1 VNAWLRANPLRGVL
15 VVMIVFLGVLWIV
28 SRLVSWGSC
37 SWYGYQTERDTRYAA
52 FIGCMVEVDGKW
64 YPRNELRVLQ

>member
-1 VNAWLRANPLRGVL
+1 MLAFGKRQVRWVVLAVLGGMAMLWL
-15 VVMIVFLGVLWIV
+15 V
-28 SRLVSWGSC
+28 SRVFAWGAC

-64 YPRNELRVLQ
+64 YPRNELRVVQ

>member
-1 VNAWLRANPLRGVL
+1 MRTAKRKL
-15 VVMIVFLGVLWIV
+15 VKGGGAILAAILLLWFV
-28 SRLVSWGSC
+28 GRLVAWGSC

-64 YPRNELRVLQ
+64 FPRSELRVVQ

>member
-1 VNAWLRANPLRGVL
+1 MRIAKRKLAKIGGAILAAL
-15 VVMIVFLGVLWIV
+15 LLLWFV
-28 SRLVSWGSC
+28 GRLLAWGSC

-64 YPRNELRVLQ
+64 YPRSELRVVQ